1 MVDDTASAFTLY
13 CAAVIAT
20 DIVALDVVDTG
31 VWVFAIVID
40 PEAFVIETPTPA
52 VNVVR
57 VKFVPLPISIWPF
70 VGVDVSPVPPLAT
83 GNAVPE

>member
-1 MVDDTASAFTLY
+1 MVDDTANAFTLY

-40 PEAFVIETPTPA
+40 PEALVIETPTPA
-52 VNVVR
+52 V
-57 VKFVPLPISIWPF
+57 K
-70 VGVDVSPVPPLAT
+70 AA
-83 GNAVPE
+83 AV